1 MLCSTNAGPVLRL
14 HLLKMPASE
23 LGEEPTMQCPVCH
36 AEVGPQ
42 NTFCTNC
49 GSPVQGASAAPQQNP
64 YEPVSTPSAYPPPSA
79 ASSGYA
85 PPQGSYPPPQS
96 GYPPQGAAAGS
107 GGLSETAA
115 AAISYLTIIPAII
128 FLVVDPYKKM
138 PLVRF
143 HSFQSIG
150 LCVAYIVVWI
160 ALMILQLVLHFIPL
174 IGVLFFFV
182 GLGIGIAFFIAWLMC
197 ILKASKGEWFKL
209 PVIGD
214 FAESQARAQ

>member
-1 MLCSTNAGPVLRL
+1 ML
-14 HLLKMPASE
+14 ASE
-23 LGEEPTMQCPVCH
+23 LGEELTMQCPVCH

-49 GSPVQGASAAPQQNP
+49 GNPVQGASAAPQQNP
-64 YEPVSTPSAYPPPSA
+64 YEPVSTPAAYPPPAA
-79 ASSGYA
+79 ASAGYAPPQGSYA

-115 AAISYLTIIPAII
+115 AAISYITIIPAII

-150 LCVAYIVVWI
+150 LCVACIVVWI
-160 ALMILQLVLHFIPL
+160 AMMILQFVLHFIPL
-174 IGVLFFFV
+174 IGFLFLFV
-182 GLGIGIAFFIAWLMC
+182 GIGLDILFFIAWLMC

-209 PVIGD
+209 PLIGG